1 MGLRR
6 PRSGSGRNS
15 GPGGGETRASRDRKD
30 RLREA
35 LFLACALSD
44 GKAYPSMIP
53 DRTDNPR
60 KMILLTGEWG
70 ILGVRELIA

>member
-1 MGLRR
+1 VRDDGLEAAEIRVR
-6 PRSGSGRNS
+6 EEFRAR
-15 GPGGGETRASRDRKD
+15 GGETRASRDRKE

-35 LFLACALSD
+35 LFVCALSG

-60 KMILLTGEWG
+60 KMILLTGNG
-70 ILGVRELIA
+70 ASLASAN

>member
-1 MGLRR
+1 VRDDGLEAAEIRVR
-6 PRSGSGRNS
+6 EEFRAR
-15 GPGGGETRASRDRKD
+15 GGETRASRDRKD

-53 DRTDNPR
+53 DRTDN
-60 KMILLTGEWG
+60 
-70 ILGVRELIA
+70 RER